1 MSECRTGGLATGA
14 LINCVQNTNP
24 CETCSTTFVTSTGLQ
39 QESTSCTSGAQVRCD
54 SLYSAHDSIDIAF
67 TTNGNTGVAV
77 CGAFA
82 LSATAPSANLL
93 YMTVGSGANDI
104 RSKNQVKVTEREKT
118 LDHVITLNGLNPH
131 TQYEIYCHMD
141 QVEMSEMLKVW
152 TEKNLDIWDIT
163 LTPNVLTA
171 SPSTTP
177 TQMVLSFYH
186 GMKLTG
192 NATSSITTIT
202 LTTSQNIWAGSGSTV
217 TTCNLLSDG
226 SQVTQFSA
234 TASNEKTMVFSI
246 LASGASEAGSKV
258 VITCTSN
265 LAANYATGAV
275 LINTL
280 EVKDATYTHKTAR
293 KIAGFT
299 TV

>member
-1 MSECRTGGLATGA
+1 
-14 LINCVQNTNP
+14 
-24 CETCSTTFVTSTGLQ
+24 
-39 QESTSCTSGAQVRCD
+39 
-54 SLYSAHDSIDIAF
+54 
-67 TTNGNTGVAV
+67 
-77 CGAFA
+77 
-82 LSATAPSANLL
+82 
-93 YMTVGSGANDI
+93 
-104 RSKNQVKVTEREKT
+104 
-118 LDHVITLNGLNPH
+118 
-131 TQYEIYCHMD
+131 MD

-152 TEKNLDIWDIT
+152 TERNLDIWGIT

-171 SPSTTP
+171 TSTP

-192 NATSSITTIT
+192 HDSTTTIT

-265 LAANYATGAV
+265 LHSNYDTGAV
-275 LINTL
+275 LIDTL
-280 EVKDATYTHKTAR
+280 AVSEADYPHKTAR
-293 KIAGFT
+293 K
-299 TV
+299 V

>member
-14 LINCVQNTNP
+14 SINCVQNTNP

-54 SLYSAHDSIDIAF
+54 SPYSAHDSIDIAF

-82 LSATAPSANLL
+82 LSANAPSANLL
-93 YMTVGSGANDI
+93 YMTVGSGSHDI

-152 TEKNLDIWDIT
+152 TEKNLDIWGIT

-192 NATSSITTIT
+192 HASTTTIT
-202 LTTSQNIWAGSGSTV
+202 LTTSQNIWAAGAL
-217 TTCNLLSDG
+217 TTCNLYSDD

-234 TASNEKTMVFSI
+234 TSSSATAMVFKI